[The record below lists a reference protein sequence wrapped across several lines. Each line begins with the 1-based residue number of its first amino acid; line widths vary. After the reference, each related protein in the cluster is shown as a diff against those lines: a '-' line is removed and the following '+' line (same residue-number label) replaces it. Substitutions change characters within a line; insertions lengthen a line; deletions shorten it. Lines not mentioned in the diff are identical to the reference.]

1 MNYAIIL
8 SGGVG
13 TRLGANIPKQYLE
26 VNGRTVLSYSL
37 EAFQNHKDVDKIVI
51 VASPKFNELVLE
63 EVKNHGITKFLRI
76 APAGISRQHSILSGL
91 KAIADYENITDQ
103 DIVLIHDGVRA
114 NVSQDIISDSLSFDG
129 YDGALPTISITDTV
143 FYSENGKAI
152 EGVLDRNKI
161 FAGQTPE
168 GFKLKKYLDCH
179 NGLSEQEILSSTG
192 SSVLAFNCGMK
203 IRLSLGKPSNYKI
216 TTIEDLE
223 KFEIEKN
230 KG

>member
-51 VASPKFNELVLE
+51 VASPEFNGLILE
-63 EVKNHGITKFLRI
+63 EVKTHGITKFLRI

-91 KAIADYENITDQ
+91 KAIAENEVITDT
-103 DIVLIHDGVRA
+103 DKVLIHDGVRA
-114 NVSQDIISDSLSFDG
+114 NVSKDIIDDSLNLDG
-129 YDGALPTISITDTV
+129 YDGALPVINLADTV
-143 FYSENGKAI
+143 YYSENGKAI
-152 EGVLDRNKI
+152 DKAIDRNKL
-161 FAGQTPE
+161 FAGQSPE
-168 GFKLKKYLDCH
+168 TFLLKKYLSCH
-179 NGLSEQEILSSTG
+179 DGLTDEEILSFSG
-192 SSVLAFNCGMK
+192 SSQLAFKYGMK